1 MTRDIKKIVSQLT
14 LEEKAGLCSGLN
26 FWHTKGVE
34 RLDIPSVMVTDGPHG
49 LRKQSGSSDHLGLL
63 DSVPATCFP
72 SAAGLACSW
81 DVELVHQV
89 GIALGEECQAEDVA
103 VLLGPGANIKR
114 SPLCGRNFE
123 YFSED
128 PYLSSEMAAAHI
140 NGVQS
145 QGVGTSLKH
154 FAVNNQEHRR
164 MTVDAIVDERT
175 LREIYLASFEGA
187 VIKAQ
192 PWTVMSSYN
201 QVNGDFASENSRL
214 LTDILKQEWG
224 HQGFVVS
231 DWGAVNERAAGLAA
245 GLELEMPSS
254 NGAGDRK
261 IVEAVQ
267 AGLISEAAL
276 NDAVERILTVVFKSV
291 DNKKENAAYDAEAHH
306 QLAMKVA
313 AESMVLLKNDQAILP
328 LAKSGSI
335 AVIGAFADAPRY
347 QGGGSSHIKPTKL
360 DNTYAEIVRTAGETA
375 NVSYAQGYKLEN
387 DDSDEQ
393 LLQEAKNTAS
403 QADTVVLFLGL
414 PDRYESEGYDRQH
427 LNIPNNQLALLEA
440 VTEVQQN
447 LVIVLSNGSP
457 IVMPWLG
464 KAKAV
469 LEGYLGGQAV
479 GGAIAAILFGDAN
492 PSGKLAETFPVKLSD
507 NPSFL
512 NFPGE
517 GDKVEYKEGVFVGY
531 RYYDTKEVEPLFPF
545 GFGLSYTSFAYSN
558 LIVDKTE
565 FTDQDTVTVTV
576 DVTNTGTVTGKEI
589 VQLYVRDSVSTVI
602 RPAKE
607 LKGFSKIELQP
618 GEKKNVSFQLSK
630 RAFAYYHVGLK
641 DWHVETGEF
650 EILVGASSRDI
661 ACSQTV
667 QVQSTVSIRK
677 PVTMNTTFG
686 DLLQDPERAAVANG
700 MLQQFS
706 EGSGMMS
713 SLMEDAP
720 EMMEAMLNFL
730 PLRALAMFSQGAV
743 TEEAIGR
750 VIAQMNEMQPKAV
763 LVP

>member
-26 FWHTKGVE
+26 FWHTKGVD

-201 QVNGDFASENSRL
+201 QVNGAFASENSRL

-291 DNKKENAAYDAEAHH
+291 DNKKENADYDAEAHH

-360 DNTYAEIVRTAGETA
+360 DNTYAEIVRTVGETA

-440 VTEVQQN
+440 VAEVQQN

-576 DVTNTGTVTGKEI
+576 DVTNTGTVAGKEI

-607 LKGFSKIELQP
+607 LKGFNKIELQP
-618 GEKKNVSFQLSK
+618 GEKKTVSFQLSK

-750 VIAQMNEMQPKAV
+750 VIAQMNDMN
-763 LVP
+763 

>member
-1 MTRDIKKIVSQLT
+1 MKRDIRQIIAQLT

-26 FWHTKGVE
+26 FWHTKAIE
-34 RLDIPSVMVTDGPHG
+34 RLNIPSVMVTDGPHG

-81 DVELVHQV
+81 DVELVQEV
-89 GIALGEECQAEDVA
+89 GVALGEECQAENVA

-128 PYLSSEMAAAHI
+128 PYLSTEMAAAHI

-201 QVNGDFASENSRL
+201 QVNGAFASENSRL
-214 LTDILKQEWG
+214 LTDILKREWG
-224 HQGFVVS
+224 HEGFVVS
-231 DWGAVNERAAGLAA
+231 DWGAVNERVAGLAA

-261 IVEAVQ
+261 IVDAVN
-267 AGLISEAAL
+267 AGQLSIEML
-276 NDAVERILTVVFKSV
+276 NDAVERILTVVFKAV
-291 DNKKENAAYDAEAHH
+291 DNKKENAVYDAAAHH
-306 QLAMKVA
+306 LLAKKVA
-313 AESMVLLKNDQAILP
+313 AESIVLLKNEQSLLP
-328 LAKSGSI
+328 LQKNGAV
-335 AVIGAFADAPRY
+335 AVIGAFAETPRY

-360 DNTYAEIVRTAGETA
+360 DSTLAEIIQTAGASAQVT
-375 NVSYAQGYKLEN
+375 YAQGFRLE
-387 DDSDEQ
+387 DDTADDE
-393 LLQEAKNTAS
+393 LIREAVTAAS
-403 QADTVVLFLGL
+403 QADAAVLFLGL
-414 PDRYESEGYDRQH
+414 PDRFESEGYDRQH
-427 LNIPNNQLALLEA
+427 LSIPGNQLALIEA
-440 VTEVQQN
+440 VAEVQPN
-447 LVIVLSNGSP
+447 IVVVLSNGSP
-457 IVMPWLG
+457 ISMPWLG

-479 GGAIAAILFGDAN
+479 GSAIAALLFGDAN

-507 NPSFL
+507 NPSYL

-517 GDKVEYKEGVFVGY
+517 GDRVEYREGIFVGY
-531 RYYDTKEVEPLFPF
+531 RYYDTKEIEPLFPF

-558 LIVDKTE
+558 LSVDRTTL
-565 FTDQDTVTVTV
+565 TDQETVTVTV
-576 DVTNTGTVTGKEI
+576 DVTNTGPIAGKEI
-589 VQLYVRDSVSTVI
+589 VQLYVRDSVSAVI
-602 RPAKE
+602 RPEKE
-607 LKGFSKIELQP
+607 LKGFSKIALQP
-618 GEKKNVSFQLSK
+618 GERKTVSFSLSK
-630 RAFAYYHVGLK
+630 RAFAYYDVALQ
-641 DWHVETGEF
+641 DWHVETGDF
-650 EILVGASSRDI
+650 DILVGASSRDI
-661 ACSQTV
+661 VCTQTV
-667 QVQSTVSIRK
+667 HVQSTVTIRK
-677 PVTMNTTFG
+677 QVTLNTTFG
-686 DLLQDPERAAVANG
+686 DLLQDPTRAGLANQ

-706 EGSGMMS
+706 EGGGIMS
-713 SLMEDAP
+713 SMMEDAP
-720 EMMEAMLNFL
+720 EMMTAMLNFM
-730 PLRALAMFSQGAV
+730 PLRAIAMFSQGAV
-743 TEEAIGR
+743 PEEAILAI
-750 VIAQMNEMQPKAV
+750 VAQMNAAES
-763 LVP
+763 L